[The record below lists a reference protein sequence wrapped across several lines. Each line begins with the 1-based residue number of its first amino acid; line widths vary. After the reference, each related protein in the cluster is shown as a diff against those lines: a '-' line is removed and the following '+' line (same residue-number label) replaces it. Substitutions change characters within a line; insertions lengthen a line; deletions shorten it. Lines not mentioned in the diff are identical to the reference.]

1 MDAALCNDFPIERE
15 SPMTMFRRHAACVLV
30 LPILCTACD
39 FESSVAPRVE
49 LPVVVDSEGM
59 IDFVN
64 AEGYTIRLTRMRVAF
79 ENVEFTTGGETH
91 MALLRPLVDLVI
103 PTAYAHP
110 GHYAGGEV
118 IGEMDGRFVV
128 DWLDDRARLGNAV
141 MIESDYNG
149 ANFVFTRAQ
158 PGDGIEADDPLVGHT
173 FEIAGVATKDGESW
187 TFSGFV
193 DEDEGRR
200 VIGLPFELDVDA
212 SSDETLGLQLL
223 PKDPAE
229 ADTAFDDL
237 DFAALD
243 DDGDGVVTIVPG
255 EPAGNVLKKH
265 LQIHDHYAVTME

>member
-1 MDAALCNDFPIERE
+1 
-15 SPMTMFRRHAACVLV
+15 MTMFRRHAAGVLV
-30 LPILCTACD
+30 IPILCAACD
-39 FESSVAPRVE
+39 FDSSVAPRVE
-49 LPVVVDSEGM
+49 LDVVVDSDGM
-59 IDFVN
+59 VEFVN

-79 ENVEFTTGGETH
+79 ENVEFTTGGEEH
-91 MALLRPLVDLVI
+91 MAMLRPLVDLMI

-110 GHYAGGEV
+110 GHDAGGEV

-128 DWLDDRARLGNAV
+128 DWLDEGALLGTAV
-141 MIESDYNG
+141 LIQSDYNG
-149 ANFVFTRAQ
+149 ANFVFTRAR
-158 PGDGIEADDPLVGHT
+158 PGDGIDASDPIVGHT
-173 FEIAGVATKDGESW
+173 FEIAGEATKDGETW

-200 VIGLPFELDVDA
+200 VIGLPFDLEVDA
-212 SSDETLGLQLL
+212 TTDETLGLQLL

-243 DDGDGVVTIVPG
+243 DDGDGIVQIVPG
-255 EPAGNVLKKH
+255 EAAANVLKKQ

>member
-1 MDAALCNDFPIERE
+1 MKPL
-15 SPMTMFRRHAACVLV
+15 RRHAACVLV
-30 LPILCTACD
+30 SSVVCAACD
-39 FESSVAPRVE
+39 FESSIAPRVE

-59 IDFVN
+59 VEFVN
-64 AEGYTIRLTRMRVAF
+64 AEGYTIHITRMRVAF

-91 MALLRPLVDLVI
+91 MAMLRPLVDLVI

-110 GHYAGGEV
+110 NHYAGGEV

-128 DWLDDRARLGNAV
+128 DWLADGAQLGTAV
-141 MIESDYNG
+141 LIESDYNG
-149 ANFVFTRAQ
+149 ANFVFTRAR
-158 PGDGIEADDPLVGHT
+158 PGDGIDASDPIVGHT
-173 FEIAGVATKDGESW
+173 FEIAGEATKDGETW

-212 SSDETLGLQLL
+212 TSDETLGLQLL
-223 PKDPAE
+223 PKDPSE
-229 ADTAFDDL
+229 GDTAFDDL

-243 DDGDGVVTIVPG
+243 DDGDGLVAIVPG

>member
-1 MDAALCNDFPIERE
+1 MN
-15 SPMTMFRRHAACVLV
+15 MFRRHAARVLV
-30 LPILCTACD
+30 ISLICAACD

-49 LPVVVDSEGM
+49 LPVIVDSDGM
-59 IDFVN
+59 TEFVN

-91 MALLRPLVDLVI
+91 MAMLQPLVDLVI

-118 IGEMDGRFVV
+118 IGEMEGRFVV
-128 DWLDDRARLGNAV
+128 DWLEQGASLGNAV

-149 ANFVFTRAQ
+149 ANFVFTRARA
-158 PGDGIEADDPLVGHT
+158 GDGIDANDPLIGHT
-173 FEIAGVATKDGESW
+173 FEIEGVATKDGETW

-200 VIGLPFELDVDA
+200 VIGLPFELEVDA

-229 ADTAFDDL
+229 SDTAFDDL
-237 DFAALD
+237 DFATLD
-243 DDGDGVVTIVPG
+243 DDGDGIVVIVPG
-255 EPAGNVLKKH
+255 EPAGNILKKR